1 MSAAPAKH
9 EALVVLVAGSPEP
22 TDLARVAQL
31 CSQARYVIAADKGYS
46 WCRRAQV
53 VPQLYVGDS
62 DSVEPADLAALESS
76 GVARVDLSWH
86 KDMTDLEVAF
96 EQGEAWAVQKG
107 ASPHF
112 VVLCA
117 LGGRLDHELAVLG
130 TCRRYSRWAI
140 DLIGATQKVQLVAPG
155 AREEVRVG
163 EPREVL
169 SVVPLADNTS
179 ISEEGFEWLLDHHV
193 MDALSDRGISN
204 IVRASAGAVV
214 RCHGGCAAVI
224 QSLRER

>member
-1 MSAAPAKH
+1 MSAAPAEP

-96 EQGEAWAVQKG
+96 EQGEAWAVQ
-107 ASPHF
+107 
-112 VVLCA
+112 
-117 LGGRLDHELAVLG
+117 R
-130 TCRRYSRWAI
+130 
-140 DLIGATQKVQLVAPG
+140 
-155 AREEVRVG
+155 AR
-163 EPREVL
+163 PRIL
-169 SVVPLADNTS
+169 
-179 ISEEGFEWLLDHHV
+179 
-193 MDALSDRGISN
+193 
-204 IVRASAGAVV
+204 
-214 RCHGGCAAVI
+214 
-224 QSLRER
+224 